1 MDDDLSMD
9 SFVDI
14 VANTVGIVIILTML
28 TIARVDERNLDV
40 DTDLK
45 AKVELLGRQQED
57 MSQIAGSIMGAS
69 RGLVASGSDLGL
81 KAMDLEDL
89 DGETA
94 LERATSL
101 LKRMDDIRKD
111 SERIELQLVDA
122 TNRGKAIKSR
132 HDKIDQDLTSLRA
145 RKKSLTTAMRV
156 RKKVEAL
163 LVTDLPGL
171 NMGKFER
178 TPLTSMKQ
186 EVRQLESR
194 ITSME
199 AEAKIG
205 REEFNRLQKDVA
217 ALRKEKAV
225 VDEDLARYRE
235 VTGLEI
241 AIASPPPLS
250 EQLRM
255 PVFFE
260 CFSRASAT
268 GGPDEL
274 CVRFVGPGAAP
285 DGEHYRSITDAAS
298 AFRTFVAGQTDEF
311 RASRRLH
318 FIVRPDAGAAFRK
331 ARQVARDSGWTVGW
345 NPIEKGAELEIGA
358 VPAETITADTG
369 VRSAA
374 APR

>member
-28 TIARVDERNLDV
+28 TIAGIDKRNLEV
-40 DTDLK
+40 DDDLRQK
-45 AKVELLGRQQED
+45 MDQLGAHQES

-81 KAMDLEDL
+81 KAMDLANL

-111 SERIELQLVDA
+111 SERIELQLEDA

-145 RKKSLTTAMRV
+145 RKKTLTTAMRV
-156 RKKVEAL
+156 RKTVEAQ

-171 NMGKFER
+171 NMGEFER
-178 TPLTSMKQ
+178 APLTSLKQ
-186 EVRQLESR
+186 EVKQLDNK
-194 ITSME
+194 ILSME
-199 AEAKIG
+199 EEAKIG
-205 REEFNRLQKDVA
+205 REEFNRLQQDVA
-217 ALRKEKAV
+217 ALRKEKEI
-225 VDEDLARYRE
+225 VDEDLERLRE
-235 VTGLEI
+235 VAGLEI
-241 AIASPPPLS
+241 AIASPRPLS
-250 EQLRM
+250 EQVRM

-260 CFSRASAT
+260 CFSQASTT

-274 CVRFVGPGAAP
+274 RVRFVGSGATP
-285 DGEHYRSITDAAS
+285 DGEHYRTITDAAS
-298 AFRTFVAGQTDEF
+298 AFRTFVAGQTDAF
-311 RASRRLH
+311 KASRRLH

-331 ARQVARDSGWTVGW
+331 ARKVARDAGWTVGW
-345 NPIEKGAELEIGA
+345 NPIEKGKKLEIGA
-358 VPAETITADTG
+358 VPAETVTADAGT
-369 VRSAA
+369 RSAA
-374 APR
+374 MPR